1 MLTQVRKSLKG
12 VAMWFV
18 IVLLILAFALFGVP
32 EVSQITGNAAIT
44 VGKERFSQQY
54 VQAEFTRAMRS
65 RQAETGQSV
74 NTAEAVA
81 SGLHTQV
88 VASISTSS
96 AIDQFANRMN
106 LAMPRSL
113 VRDFLQENPAFHNAA
128 TGQFDRNVLIGI
140 LRNHNIGVEEFERR
154 ISEDLKR
161 EQLVSALPTR
171 ARAPSAL
178 VNAALLRDT
187 EQRRIRYL
195 LVTDEMAGRA
205 QEPTPEDLQTYYDD
219 NPAEFTSPEYRV
231 FDLLLLRDEDFRET
245 KEAPEEEL
253 RRIYELSKERLYD
266 KPERRTLYQIT
277 FETETEAQA
286 AVASLR
292 QGTPFET
299 IAGAEGRSLDSVTFT
314 EAQKRDILD
323 PAVADAAFVGGAEEG
338 AVLDPVQSL
347 FGWTVVQIAGITP
360 PQTTTFE
367 EVRDEIEAQY
377 LESDVQRARNIAVDD
392 IEVERDAGIGLA
404 AAAEA
409 VGFTVDAIGPVDR
422 YSFEPGGAI
431 IDKVPGEALAEVF
444 ALEEGEE
451 SAALKLAADDGY
463 FFVTLNEVIPPAL
476 KPFEEVADEVGDKWR
491 KQERDARISAAVRS
505 IRDTVEN
512 GASFDE
518 AAETYGRALTE
529 KIIDRRFTDEA
540 ISQGFN
546 EQIFSATPGDLV
558 SGPAGLGEAQTV
570 AEITDVGYMIAS
582 IPPDQTQ
589 LFEQYMGHQ
598 IDQELI
604 EAFLMS
610 VREDY
615 GVKVNQSQL
624 DQIFSEAQ

>member
-205 QEPTPEDLQTYYDD
+205 QEPTPEDLQTYYDE

-431 IDKVPGEALAEVF
+431 IDKVPGEALAEAF

>member
-205 QEPTPEDLQTYYDD
+205 QEPTPEDLQTYYDE

-266 KPERRTLYQIT
+266 RPERRTLYQIT

-323 PAVADAAFVGGAEEG
+323 PAVADAAFVNGAEEG

-431 IDKVPGEALAEVF
+431 IDNVPGEALAEVF

-491 KQERDARISAAVRS
+491 KQERDARISATVRS

-558 SGPAGLGEAQTV
+558 SGPAGLGEAQIV
-570 AEITDVGYMIAS
+570 AEITDVGYMIAG